1 MAASCRDCREQDSAA
16 SIQCSRMPGTVL
28 QKPLRCRSVGRHHR
42 CVVFLKVPRVMTTP
56 EIVGAVIAALGGQ
69 AFFLAAAGWLVKTVI
84 DTQVAKEMEGFK
96 TNLAME
102 AHRRTTVFGRL
113 HERRAIVIARVY
125 KLASRAAQ
133 AISSMVVPM
142 QQSGDADSVRLAG
155 VSVKAIEAFRDRFA
169 ANRVWFPAAC
179 C

>member
-1 MAASCRDCREQDSAA
+1 
-16 SIQCSRMPGTVL
+16 
-28 QKPLRCRSVGRHHR
+28 
-42 CVVFLKVPRVMTTP
+42 MTTP